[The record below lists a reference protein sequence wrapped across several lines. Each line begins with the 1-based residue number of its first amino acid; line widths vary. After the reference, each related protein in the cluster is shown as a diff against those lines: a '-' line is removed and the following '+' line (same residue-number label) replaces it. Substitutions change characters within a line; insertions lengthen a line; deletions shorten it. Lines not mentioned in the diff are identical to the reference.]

1 MSDYRIGVDLGG
13 TKIEV
18 AALSSDGTVLFD
30 QRVPTPRV
38 YTEAIA
44 ALVGVIGEADAAL
57 GGKGTVGI
65 GVPGRVNPRTKI
77 LRSSTCLDGHQ
88 FGPDLSAEL
97 GREVRVANDAGCFVL
112 SEAVDGAGAGARV
125 VFGAILGT
133 GCGGGIVIDGRLL
146 DGRNGISGEWGHI
159 AFPFAPGEPGSDY
172 PCWCGRR
179 GCNETVLAGPA
190 LARTCDGP
198 GARDARA
205 IPARAASGDPAA
217 ASALATHAE
226 RLARALTDV
235 VNLLDPDVIVL
246 GGGLSNMDHLYEQVP
261 KLMAKLALVPYW
273 ETPVLRNVHGD
284 SSGVRGAAWLW
295 PR

>member
-1 MSDYRIGVDLGG
+1 VTDYRIGVDLGG
-13 TKIEV
+13 TKIEL
-18 AALSSDGTVLFD
+18 AALAPDGTVAFEH
-30 QRVPTPRV
+30 RVPTPRV
-38 YTEAIA
+38 YAEAIA
-44 ALVGVIGEADAAL
+44 ALVGLVTQAEAAL
-57 GGKGTVGI
+57 GTSGTVGI
-65 GVPGRVNPRTKI
+65 GVPGRIDPRTNL
-77 LRSSTCLDGHQ
+77 LRSSTCLDGHR
-88 FGPDLSAEL
+88 FGPDMSAVL

-146 DGRNGISGEWGHI
+146 DGHNGIAGEWGHT
-159 AFPFAPGEPGSDY
+159 AFPFAPGEKDAEY

-198 GARDARA
+198 GARDARS
-205 IPARAASGDPAA
+205 IPARAKAGNPAA
-217 ASALATHAE
+217 IAALAMHAE

-235 VNLLDPDVIVL
+235 VNLLDPNVIIL

-261 KLMAKLALVPYW
+261 PLMAKLALVPYW
-273 ETPVLRNVHGD
+273 QTPVLRNVHGD

>member
-1 MSDYRIGVDLGG
+1 MTDYRIGVDLGG
-13 TKIEV
+13 TKIEL

-44 ALVGVIGEADAAL
+44 ALVALVGEADAAL
-57 GGKGTVGI
+57 GGKGTIGI
-65 GVPGRVNPRTKI
+65 GVPGRVNPRTNI

-133 GCGGGIVIDGRLL
+133 GCGGGVIIDGRLL
-146 DGRNGISGEWGHI
+146 DGRNGISGEWGHS
-159 AFPFAPGEPGSDY
+159 AFPFAPGESGSEY

-198 GARDARA
+198 GARDASA

-217 ASALATHAE
+217 VSALATHAE

-261 KLMAKLALVPYW
+261 ELMAKLALFPY
-273 ETPVLRNVHGD
+273 L
-284 SSGVRGAAWLW
+284 
-295 PR
+295 